1 MRVLRCFADRARA
14 QHDDGNTGKNVA
26 VLHPVEDDE
35 AIAHRQA
42 EIRNNQGLD
51 APY

>member
-35 AIAHRQA
+35 ANRPQA
-42 EIRNNQGLD
+42 GRDPE
-51 APY
+51 